1 MRSLFMS
8 TLACVRTYDAKVLAG
23 GDLAS
28 PPGYGSVFP
37 HRLSLLRTRFSPLLP
52 SGQPRWPSGY
62 SNPTDV
68 SSGEASVLRDISARV
83 EEPRVV

>member
-23 GDLAS
+23 S
-28 PPGYGSVFP
+28 YGNVFH